1 MRNEGTGNIQSVS
14 RALESLEI
22 IAEEGEIGVTDL
34 GKRLGVHKATASR
47 LTATLASHG
56 LIERDPHSDKYRLGL
71 SLIYLAGAAMTGLD
85 LVTTARPIVQGL
97 ADQTRET
104 VNLGVAHADAVVC
117 IDQATGT
124 SSIVSVSWVGRQT
137 PIHCTS
143 NGKVLLAWMPPREI
157 DRLLKKPLDQRT
169 PASITDPAKLRTQL
183 EEIRSRGYA
192 QTIEELEEG
201 LNAVAAPVRRADG
214 EVAAALTVS
223 GPAFRIRPIDLPRI
237 ARDTMEA
244 AATIS
249 RRLGYSSRKPPTHR

>member
-47 LTATLASHG
+47 LAATLASHG

-249 RRLGYSSRKPPTHR
+249 RRLGYSSSKPPTHR